1 MIIIGIIFAIICL
14 LIAGY
19 IGIRLGRG
27 IEREELAPKLQQT
40 EILNEQ
46 IITDNLQQEEIANNL
61 KHEIGQ
67 LEVKKESI
75 LANINDLQAQA
86 DNTAEMYEKKAIEVA
101 QLKIEA
107 SLTEQSAKYEAATK
121 EYENEYL
128 STIRQAAVDLQ
139 SQLNEKVSQLNK
151 INSDINTFK
160 ATREALIQANLR
172 EQELLDTVGFHT
184 ISLSEQDITDINTL
198 ERIKPTLFKPEILS
212 KLIWSTYFLQPVSSM
227 CNNIFGT
234 GKVCGVYKIT
244 NLTTKEVYIGQSV
257 DCAERIKQHIKA
269 GLGIDNKGT
278 NKLYKAMQK
287 TGVWNF
293 AFELL
298 EKCPREELDKK
309 EKEYIAIYESDK
321 FGYNSTK
328 GNG

>member
-1 MIIIGIIFAIICL
+1 MIIIGIIFAIICI

-19 IGIRLGRG
+19 AGMRLGRG

-234 GKVCGVYKIT
+234 GKVCGIYKIT

>member
-1 MIIIGIIFAIICL
+1 MIIIGIIFAIICI

-19 IGIRLGRG
+19 AGMRLGRG

-75 LANINDLQAQA
+75 LANISDLQAQA

-128 STIRQAAVDLQ
+128 STIQQAAVDLQ
-139 SQLNEKVSQLNK
+139 AQLNEKVSQLNK

-234 GKVCGVYKIT
+234 GKVCGIYKIT

-278 NKLYKAMQK
+278 NKLYKAIQK

>member
-1 MIIIGIIFAIICL
+1 MIIIGIIFAIICI

-19 IGIRLGRG
+19 AGMRLGRG

-128 STIRQAAVDLQ
+128 NTIRQAAVDLQ

-234 GKVCGVYKIT
+234 GKVCGIYKIT

>member
-1 MIIIGIIFAIICL
+1 MIIIGIIFAIICI

-19 IGIRLGRG
+19 AGMRLGRG

-75 LANINDLQAQA
+75 LANISDLQAQA

-128 STIRQAAVDLQ
+128 NTIRQAAVDLQ
-139 SQLNEKVSQLNK
+139 TQLNEKVSQLNK

-234 GKVCGVYKIT
+234 GKVCGIYKIT

>member
-1 MIIIGIIFAIICL
+1 MIIIGIIFAIICI

-19 IGIRLGRG
+19 AGMRLGRG
-27 IEREELAPKLQQT
+27 IEREELAPKLKQT

-75 LANINDLQAQA
+75 LANISDLQAQA

-128 STIRQAAVDLQ
+128 STIQQAAVDLQ
-139 SQLNEKVSQLNK
+139 AQLDEKVSQLNK

>member
-1 MIIIGIIFAIICL
+1 MIIIGIIFAIICI

-19 IGIRLGRG
+19 VGMRLGRG

-75 LANINDLQAQA
+75 LANISDLQAQA

-128 STIRQAAVDLQ
+128 NTIRQAAVDLQ
-139 SQLNEKVSQLNK
+139 AQLDEKVSQLNK

>member
-19 IGIRLGRG
+19 VGMRLGRG

-75 LANINDLQAQA
+75 LANISDLQAQA

-128 STIRQAAVDLQ
+128 STIQQAAVDLQ
-139 SQLNEKVSQLNK
+139 AQLNEKVSQLNK

-234 GKVCGVYKIT
+234 GKVCGIYKIT

>member
-1 MIIIGIIFAIICL
+1 MIIIGIIFAIICI

-19 IGIRLGRG
+19 AGMRLGRG

-75 LANINDLQAQA
+75 LANISDLQAQA

-128 STIRQAAVDLQ
+128 STIQQAAVDLQ
-139 SQLNEKVSQLNK
+139 AQLNEKVSQLNK

-234 GKVCGVYKIT
+234 GKVCGIYKIT

>member
-19 IGIRLGRG
+19 VGMRLGRG

-128 STIRQAAVDLQ
+128 NTIRQAAVDLQ
-139 SQLNEKVSQLNK
+139 AQLDEKVSQLNK

>member
-1 MIIIGIIFAIICL
+1 M
-14 LIAGY
+14 
-19 IGIRLGRG
+19 RLGRG

-75 LANINDLQAQA
+75 LANISDLQAQA

-234 GKVCGVYKIT
+234 GKVCGIYKIT

>member
-19 IGIRLGRG
+19 VGMRLGRG

-75 LANINDLQAQA
+75 LANISDLQAQA

-128 STIRQAAVDLQ
+128 NTIRQAAVDLQ
-139 SQLNEKVSQLNK
+139 AQLDEKVSQLNK

>member
-19 IGIRLGRG
+19 VGMRLGRG

-75 LANINDLQAQA
+75 LANISDLQAQA
-86 DNTAEMYEKKAIEVA
+86 DNTVEMYEKKAIEVA

-128 STIRQAAVDLQ
+128 STIQQAAVDLQ
-139 SQLNEKVSQLNK
+139 AQLNEKVSQLNK

>member
-1 MIIIGIIFAIICL
+1 MIIIGIIFAIICI

-19 IGIRLGRG
+19 IGMRLGRG

-61 KHEIGQ
+61 KYEIGQ

-75 LANINDLQAQA
+75 LANISDLQAQA

-234 GKVCGVYKIT
+234 GKVCGIYKIT

>member
-75 LANINDLQAQA
+75 LANISDLQAQA

-128 STIRQAAVDLQ
+128 STIQQAAVDLQ
-139 SQLNEKVSQLNK
+139 AQLNEKVSQLNK

>member
-1 MIIIGIIFAIICL
+1 MIIIGIIFAIICI

-19 IGIRLGRG
+19 IGMRLGRG

-40 EILNEQ
+40 EMLNKQ

-75 LANINDLQAQA
+75 LANISDLQAQA

-128 STIRQAAVDLQ
+128 STIQQAAVDLQ
-139 SQLNEKVSQLNK
+139 AQLNEKVSQLNK

>member
-1 MIIIGIIFAIICL
+1 MIIIGIIFAIICI

-27 IEREELAPKLQQT
+27 IEREELAPKLKQT

-46 IITDNLQQEEIANNL
+46 IITDNLQQEAIANNL
-61 KHEIGQ
+61 KNEIGQ

-75 LANINDLQAQA
+75 LANISDLQAQA

>member
-101 QLKIEA
+101 QLRIEA

-234 GKVCGVYKIT
+234 GKVCGIYKIT

>member
-19 IGIRLGRG
+19 VGMRLGRG

-40 EILNEQ
+40 EMLNEQ

-75 LANINDLQAQA
+75 LANISDLQAQA

-128 STIRQAAVDLQ
+128 STIQQAAVDLQ
-139 SQLNEKVSQLNK
+139 AQLNEKVSQLNK

>member
-1 MIIIGIIFAIICL
+1 MIIIGIIFAIICI

-19 IGIRLGRG
+19 AGMRLGRG
-27 IEREELAPKLQQT
+27 IEREELAPKLKQT

-46 IITDNLQQEEIANNL
+46 IITDNLQQEAIANNL

-75 LANINDLQAQA
+75 LANISDLQAQA

-128 STIRQAAVDLQ
+128 STIQQAAVDLQ
-139 SQLNEKVSQLNK
+139 AQLNEKVSQLNK

>member
-1 MIIIGIIFAIICL
+1 MIIIGIIFAIICI
-14 LIAGY
+14 LIAVYVGM
-19 IGIRLGRG
+19 RLGRG

-40 EILNEQ
+40 EMLNEQ

-128 STIRQAAVDLQ
+128 NTIRQAAVDLQ
-139 SQLNEKVSQLNK
+139 AQLDEKVSQLNK

>member
-1 MIIIGIIFAIICL
+1 MIIVGIIFAIICI

-19 IGIRLGRG
+19 AGMRLGRG
-27 IEREELAPKLQQT
+27 IEREELAPRLQQT
-40 EILNEQ
+40 EMLNEQ

-128 STIRQAAVDLQ
+128 STIQQAAVDLQ
-139 SQLNEKVSQLNK
+139 AQLNEKVSQLNK

-257 DCAERIKQHIKA
+257 DCAERVKQHIKA

-287 TGVWNF
+287 NGVWNF

>member
-1 MIIIGIIFAIICL
+1 MIIIGIIFAIICI

-19 IGIRLGRG
+19 VGMRLGRG
-27 IEREELAPKLQQT
+27 IEREELAPKLKQT

-75 LANINDLQAQA
+75 LANISDLQAQA

-128 STIRQAAVDLQ
+128 STIQQAAVDLQ
-139 SQLNEKVSQLNK
+139 AQLNEKVSQLNK

-234 GKVCGVYKIT
+234 GKVCGIYKIT

>member
-75 LANINDLQAQA
+75 LANISDLQAQA

-128 STIRQAAVDLQ
+128 STIQQAAVDLQ
-139 SQLNEKVSQLNK
+139 AQLNEKVSQLNK

-234 GKVCGVYKIT
+234 GKVCGIYKIT

>member
-14 LIAGY
+14 LIAVYVGM
-19 IGIRLGRG
+19 RLGRG
-27 IEREELAPKLQQT
+27 IEREELAPKLKQT
-40 EILNEQ
+40 EMLNEQ

-75 LANINDLQAQA
+75 LANISDLQAQA

-128 STIRQAAVDLQ
+128 STIQQAAVDLQ
-139 SQLNEKVSQLNK
+139 AQLNEKISQLNK

>member
-19 IGIRLGRG
+19 AGMRLGRG

-40 EILNEQ
+40 EMLNEQ

-75 LANINDLQAQA
+75 LANISDLQAQA

-128 STIRQAAVDLQ
+128 STIQQAAVDLQ
-139 SQLNEKVSQLNK
+139 AQLNEKVSQLNK

>member
-1 MIIIGIIFAIICL
+1 MIIIGIIFAIICI

-19 IGIRLGRG
+19 AGMRLGRG

-75 LANINDLQAQA
+75 LANISDLQAQA

-234 GKVCGVYKIT
+234 GKVCGIYKIT

>member
-19 IGIRLGRG
+19 VGIRLGRG

-40 EILNEQ
+40 EMLNEQ
-46 IITDNLQQEEIANNL
+46 IITDNLQQEEVANNL

-75 LANINDLQAQA
+75 LANISDLQAQA

>member
-19 IGIRLGRG
+19 VGMRLGRG

-40 EILNEQ
+40 EMLNEQ

-234 GKVCGVYKIT
+234 GKVCGIYKIT

-298 EKCPREELDKK
+298 EKCPREKLDKK

>member
-1 MIIIGIIFAIICL
+1 MIIIGIIFAIICI

-19 IGIRLGRG
+19 AGMRLGRG

-46 IITDNLQQEEIANNL
+46 IITDNLQQEAIANNL

-75 LANINDLQAQA
+75 LANISDLQAQA

-139 SQLNEKVSQLNK
+139 SQLDEKVSQLNK

-234 GKVCGVYKIT
+234 GKVCGIYKIT

>member
-1 MIIIGIIFAIICL
+1 MIIIGIIFAIICI

-19 IGIRLGRG
+19 AGMRLGRG
-27 IEREELAPKLQQT
+27 IEREELTPKLQQT

-46 IITDNLQQEEIANNL
+46 IITDNLQQEAIANNL

-75 LANINDLQAQA
+75 LANISDLQAQA

-128 STIRQAAVDLQ
+128 STIQQAAVDLQ
-139 SQLNEKVSQLNK
+139 AQLNEKVSQLNK

>member
-46 IITDNLQQEEIANNL
+46 IITDNLQQEAIANNL

-128 STIRQAAVDLQ
+128 STIQQAAVDLQ
-139 SQLNEKVSQLNK
+139 AQLNEKVSQLNK

>member
-1 MIIIGIIFAIICL
+1 M
-14 LIAGY
+14 
-19 IGIRLGRG
+19 RLGRG
-27 IEREELAPKLQQT
+27 IEREELAPKLKQT

-75 LANINDLQAQA
+75 LANISDLQAQA

-128 STIRQAAVDLQ
+128 STIQQAAVDLQ
-139 SQLNEKVSQLNK
+139 AQLNEKVSQLNK

>member
-1 MIIIGIIFAIICL
+1 MIIIGIIFTIICL

-19 IGIRLGRG
+19 AGMRLGRG

-75 LANINDLQAQA
+75 LANISDLQAQA

-128 STIRQAAVDLQ
+128 STIQQAAVDLQ
-139 SQLNEKVSQLNK
+139 AQLNEKVSQLNK

>member
-14 LIAGY
+14 LIAVYVGM
-19 IGIRLGRG
+19 RLGRG
-27 IEREELAPKLQQT
+27 IEREKLAPKLKQT

-75 LANINDLQAQA
+75 LANISDLQAQA

-128 STIRQAAVDLQ
+128 STIQQAAVDLQ
-139 SQLNEKVSQLNK
+139 AQLNEKVSQLNK

-234 GKVCGVYKIT
+234 GTVCGVYKIT

>member
-1 MIIIGIIFAIICL
+1 MIIIGIIFAIICI

-19 IGIRLGRG
+19 AGMHLGRG

-227 CNNIFGT
+227 CNNIFST

>member
-1 MIIIGIIFAIICL
+1 MIIIGIIFAIICI

-19 IGIRLGRG
+19 IGMCLGRG

-75 LANINDLQAQA
+75 LANISDLQAQA

-128 STIRQAAVDLQ
+128 STIQQAAVDLQ
-139 SQLNEKVSQLNK
+139 AQLDEKVSQLNK

-298 EKCPREELDKK
+298 EKCPREQLDKK

>member
-40 EILNEQ
+40 EMLNEQ

-234 GKVCGVYKIT
+234 GKVCGIYKIT